1 MHWQRDEL
9 ASRGR
14 TRIVEG
20 ECRRLERLLP
30 PDVSFDADEFIRIKG
45 ARELP
50 GIERQILRE
59 LYILRERLAVEFGRP
74 PFKVV
79 GNDSM
84 VAIAVAKPKT
94 LFQLGR
100 IGGISHGQA
109 RRLGKEVL
117 EAIDRAI
124 ELGPLTKLPR
134 LPNREGTSGF
144 SEEDLEL
151 HERLKVWRKNEASRM
166 GIDSAY
172 LVNRHVLLRIV
183 QARPRTVDA
192 LSRVEG
198 IEPWQTEELGKE
210 LVGVVQDFEKDL
222 AAGRIPVRR
231 RSRSSRAD

>member
-1 MHWQRDEL
+1 
-9 ASRGR
+9 
-14 TRIVEG
+14 
-20 ECRRLERLLP
+20 
-30 PDVSFDADEFIRIKG
+30 
-45 ARELP
+45 
-50 GIERQILRE
+50 
-59 LYILRERLAVEFGRP
+59 
-74 PFKVV
+74 
-79 GNDSM
+79 M